1 MVWFAYDE
9 ATYITDSEYKDTNG
23 QVNLYLYCYY
33 TGNILVIFLNTLTH
47 YNWNCITIFLN

>member
-23 QVNLYLYCYY
+23 QVNLYLYCYIQG
-33 TGNILVIFLNTLTH
+33 TS
-47 YNWNCITIFLN
+47 